1 MKVQSFLATLR
12 DRDIQVWA
20 EGDRLRCNAPAGT
33 LSPDLREELRQRKAE
48 ILEFLRTA
56 GSLAR
61 QQRAIVPLQR
71 SGTRPPIFAFGG
83 HNGDVFCF
91 RALAQHLG
99 EDQPFF
105 GLEPPG
111 LDGVGEP
118 LDRVEDLA
126 TYFATANRTFQPEGP
141 YVIAGFCAGG
151 TIAFELARQLL
162 RDGAGISGLAL
173 FGAPYPTSYR
183 LLPQLRKRFEARLER
198 LARHIRALAALT
210 SVEKR
215 QYIAAKLRQRKARA
229 APGAIAAPDP
239 VLVWREKVARAT
251 FAALRR
257 YVPRHFDGRLSL
269 FLPCHEWARSRE
281 EPLRWCA
288 VARQTEEYYGPDRC
302 DTDVMLL
309 EPYASTFAALFRQSR
324 AATQRTLSGD
334 SERAMEFSRVDS
346 SGISASISPFP
357 SAPGLSG

>member
-12 DRDIQVWA
+12 DRDIQIWA

-33 LSPDLREELRQRKAE
+33 LTPELQAELRRRKLE

-61 QQRAIVPLQR
+61 QQRAIVPLQPR
-71 SGTRPPIFAFGG
+71 GTRPPIFAFGG

-105 GLEPPG
+105 GLAPPG

-118 LDRVEDLA
+118 LDRVEALA
-126 TYFATANRTFQPEGP
+126 AHFAGEIRAFRPEGP

-162 RDGAGISGLAL
+162 RDGAALSGLAL

-183 LLPQLRKRFEARLER
+183 LLPQLRKRLEARLER
-198 LARHIRALAALT
+198 LAKHIRALASLP
-210 SVEKR
+210 SVEMR
-215 QYIAAKLRQRKARA
+215 QYIVAKLRGRKAQA
-229 APGAIAAPDP
+229 APGAATAPDP
-239 VLVWREKVARAT
+239 VLAWREKVARAT

-257 YVPRHFDGRLSL
+257 YVPGHFDGLLSL
-269 FLPCHEWARSRE
+269 FLPCHEWAHSRE

-288 VARQTEEYYGPDRC
+288 GARQTEEYYGPDGC

-309 EPYASTFAALFRQSR
+309 EPYAPTFAALYRQSR
-324 AATQRTLSGD
+324 AATQRTLSREAEG
-334 SERAMEFSRVDS
+334 AVEFSRVRP
-346 SGISASISPFP
+346 SGISGSISALP
-357 SAPGLSG
+357 SAPGISG